1 MSWKHQS
8 RDDKAPVVGR
18 SGESV
23 ISGAA
28 GNPPVE
34 SAQFVDEALES
45 SVVGSVLVGQERI
58 VHDSPSEVLIV
69 SHETPD
75 QSPVE
80 ALMKSTLIDQANK
93 SYLAGL
99 VISETKDEEIDSKN
113 MIMFMAV
120 VAVILIVA
128 VSSVP

>member
-8 RDDKAPVVGR
+8 RDDKAPVVAR
-18 SGESV
+18 SGEGV

-45 SVVGSVLVGQERI
+45 SVVGGVLVGQERS

-80 ALMKSTLIDQANK
+80 ALMKSTLIDQVNN
-93 SYLAGL
+93 SDLAGL